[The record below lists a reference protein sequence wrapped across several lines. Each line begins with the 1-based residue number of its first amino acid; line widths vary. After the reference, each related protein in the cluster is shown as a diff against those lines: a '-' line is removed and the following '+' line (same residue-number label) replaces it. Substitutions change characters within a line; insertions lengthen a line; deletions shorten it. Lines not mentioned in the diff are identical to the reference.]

1 MVIILQ
7 KLAEIET
14 LVFCFN
20 FWHFTLPMNME
31 KRSRLARRLGQLDS
45 HSRANFLST
54 ERSLWH

>member
-1 MVIILQ
+1 MVFILQ

-31 KRSRLARRLGQLDS
+31 KRRRLARRLGQLDS
-45 HSRANFLST
+45 YSRASQV
-54 ERSLWH
+54 S